1 MNDLEP
7 DLIASLRLY
16 STHESGRTA
25 PIRGVVRCPSASSKV
40 PGTMMHSVQFLLGD
54 QLLHPGEQQELGF
67 RFLTEEG
74 AALMRAAGTFYLWD
88 GQFFA
93 EATIVE

>member
-1 MNDLEP
+1 
-7 DLIASLRLY
+7 
-16 STHESGRTA
+16 
-25 PIRGVVRCPSASSKV
+25 
-40 PGTMMHSVQFLLGD
+40 MHTTQFSLGD
-54 QLLHPGEQQELGF
+54 QLLYPGDQQELGF

-74 AALMRAAGTFYLWD
+74 AAAMRAAGTFYLWG